1 MSSMEVIDHVV
12 SEEEEGAISHVTRR
26 AGPASFL
33 NLNAFV
39 GVMRST
45 LFLQAAHQV
54 CSGQY
59 GKRELVNNSQLLE
72 NHDG

>member
-39 GVMRST
+39 RVMRF

-59 GKRELVNNSQLLE
+59 GKRELVNNSQSLE
-72 NHDG
+72 DHDG